1 VDPGIGAGG
10 LNWSKGRSAVLDGTD
25 DDEADET
32 ALHETLIR
40 PAGGKVGPS
49 GDCARLLHLRPTFD
63 QRNSVA
69 ASRGSQ
75 ALRVKH
81 PRDRTWLS
89 IAVGGS
95 RIFRAYGMLL

>member
-1 VDPGIGAGG
+1 MTKRTKRPCMR
-10 LNWSKGRSAVLDGTD
+10 LSSAPQAVKLTHQAIVLVCFTS
-25 DDEADET
+25 A
-32 ALHETLIR
+32 
-40 PAGGKVGPS
+40 PP
-49 GDCARLLHLRPTFD
+49 FD